1 MKELHIW
8 LRWPTQCDL
17 PPQGMLYLD
26 GAESLLRSG
35 AERVDTVQA
44 HYCSTVWLQM
54 GYRLFVHFS
63 NGTDTEIKLGSNS
76 STPRY
81 IRVGNNLERLL
92 LAGEFGPVGG

>member
-8 LRWPTQCDL
+8 LRWPTQGDL

-63 NGTDTEIKLGSNS
+63 DGTDTEIKLGSNH
-76 STPRY
+76 PRRA
-81 IRVGNNLERLL
+81 ISGPTTTWNGSCSRVNSGR
-92 LAGEFGPVGG
+92 

>member
-8 LRWPTQCDL
+8 LRWPT
-17 PPQGMLYLD
+17 PAEMPAHSTIHLD
-26 GAESLLRSG
+26 EAESLLRNG

-63 NGTDTEIKLGSNS
+63 DGTDTEIKLGSNP

-81 IRVGNNLERLL
+81 IRVSNNLERLL